1 MPSLR
6 LEDDQTIQAI
16 GILADVL
23 DRFSGVTSL
32 ECTLVSKALRQVQQ
46 TRSQIGMDFASRAFA
61 TLEPEIRRQIAD
73 DAADAA
79 IEATNSP
86 KLPNSGAPPSQP
98 GADGPAGRDQQSRR
112 FEKPQA
118 VLSAIALLGTVSGGG
133 GARFLR
139 HHPVTAGALCGIK
152 PGIGTLDQLPQRLAR
167 NVAGDTHRQ
176 SDGAERD
183 VL

>member
-6 LEDDQTIQAI
+6 LDDDQTIQAI

-73 DAADAA
+73 DATDAA
-79 IEATNSP
+79 VEASNGLKLP
-86 KLPNSGAPPSQP
+86 KLRAPRPVN
-98 GADGPAGRDQQSRR
+98 PAPTG
-112 FEKPQA
+112 
-118 VLSAIALLGTVSGGG
+118 LLGAINNRGSS
-133 GARFLR
+133 RNR
-139 HHPVTAGALCGIK
+139 K
-152 PGIGTLDQLPQRLAR
+152 P
-167 NVAGDTHRQ
+167 
-176 SDGAERD
+176 S
-183 VL
+183 

>member
-6 LEDDQTIQAI
+6 LDDDQTIQAI

-86 KLPNSGAPPSQP
+86 RLPKLRAPR
-98 GADGPAGRDQQSRR
+98 PANPAPTG
-112 FEKPQA
+112 
-118 VLSAIALLGTVSGGG
+118 LLGAINNRGGS
-133 GARFLR
+133 RNR
-139 HHPVTAGALCGIK
+139 K
-152 PGIGTLDQLPQRLAR
+152 P
-167 NVAGDTHRQ
+167 
-176 SDGAERD
+176 S
-183 VL
+183 

>member
-6 LEDDQTIQAI
+6 LDDDQTIQAI

-79 IEATNSP
+79 VEATNGP
-86 KLPNSGAPPSQP
+86 KLPRTPGASPSQP
-98 GADGPAGRDQQSRR
+98 GADGPAGCDQQSR
-112 FEKPQA
+112 FVEKPQA
-118 VLSAIALLGTVSGGG
+118 ILSAIVLLGHGPTYEAE
-133 GARFLR
+133 ARRLGRGPTAYQNPTQAEGVPASSATTRLR
-139 HHPVTAGALCGIK
+139 PVRFA
-152 PGIGTLDQLPQRLAR
+152 
-167 NVAGDTHRQ
+167 V
-176 SDGAERD
+176 
-183 VL
+183 

>member
-6 LEDDQTIQAI
+6 LDDDQTIQAI

-73 DAADAA
+73 DATDAA
-79 IEATNSP
+79 IEASGP
-86 KLPNSGAPPSQP
+86 KLPKLRAPRPVN
-98 GADGPAGRDQQSRR
+98 PAPTG
-112 FEKPQA
+112 
-118 VLSAIALLGTVSGGG
+118 LLGAINNR
-133 GARFLR
+133 GASRNR
-139 HHPVTAGALCGIK
+139 K
-152 PGIGTLDQLPQRLAR
+152 P
-167 NVAGDTHRQ
+167 
-176 SDGAERD
+176 S
-183 VL
+183 

>member
-6 LEDDQTIQAI
+6 LDDDHTIQAI

-73 DAADAA
+73 DATDAA
-79 IEATNSP
+79 VEASNGLKLP
-86 KLPNSGAPPSQP
+86 KLRAPRPIN
-98 GADGPAGRDQQSRR
+98 PAPTG
-112 FEKPQA
+112 
-118 VLSAIALLGTVSGGG
+118 LLGAINNRGVS
-133 GARFLR
+133 RSR
-139 HHPVTAGALCGIK
+139 K
-152 PGIGTLDQLPQRLAR
+152 P
-167 NVAGDTHRQ
+167 
-176 SDGAERD
+176 S
-183 VL
+183 

>member
-73 DAADAA
+73 DATDAA
-79 IEATNSP
+79 MEATGELKLP
-86 KLPNSGAPPSQP
+86 KLRAPRPVN
-98 GADGPAGRDQQSRR
+98 PAPTG
-112 FEKPQA
+112 
-118 VLSAIALLGTVSGGG
+118 LLGAINNR
-133 GARFLR
+133 GASRNR
-139 HHPVTAGALCGIK
+139 K
-152 PGIGTLDQLPQRLAR
+152 P
-167 NVAGDTHRQ
+167 
-176 SDGAERD
+176 S
-183 VL
+183 

>member
-6 LEDDQTIQAI
+6 LDDDHTIQAI

-73 DAADAA
+73 DATDAA
-79 IEATNSP
+79 VEASNGLKLP
-86 KLPNSGAPPSQP
+86 KLRAPRPVN
-98 GADGPAGRDQQSRR
+98 PAPTG
-112 FEKPQA
+112 
-118 VLSAIALLGTVSGGG
+118 LLGAINNR
-133 GARFLR
+133 GAS
-139 HHPVTAGALCGIK
+139 
-152 PGIGTLDQLPQRLAR
+152 R
-167 NVAGDTHRQ
+167 NRKQ
-176 SDGAERD
+176 S
-183 VL
+183 